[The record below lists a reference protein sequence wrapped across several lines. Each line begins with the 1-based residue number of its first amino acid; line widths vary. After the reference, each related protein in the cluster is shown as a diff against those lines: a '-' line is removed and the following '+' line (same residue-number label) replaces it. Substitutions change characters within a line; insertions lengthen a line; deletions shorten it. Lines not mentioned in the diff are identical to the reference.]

1 VDPIRNPYTPNA
13 GSRPPE
19 LAGRDREL
27 EQFRVLVGRLKRGA
41 TEQSMIIRGLR
52 GVGKTVLLNAFEDRA
67 ESEGFLSY
75 YHELTPDSSLVGE
88 IARDVQAAL
97 ARLKLSARA
106 VKTMREAL
114 GHLGTI
120 KIVGPEGIEFAVDL
134 RKADE
139 GTIAGDLSELFLQLG
154 AAAVSKG
161 SGVVFLLDEVQ
172 FVSEIEYRSV
182 ISALHRAT
190 QKNMPITLA
199 AAGLPQIPRLT
210 GEARSYAERLFTF
223 PVIANLTA
231 TDARAALVEPAR
243 QQQVE
248 YDEGAVALA
257 LSWTGGYPFYIQQLG
272 KHAWN
277 LAEKSPI
284 TTRDVEA
291 AMPAAQAALD
301 SSIYEVRI
309 QRATDQE
316 RRYMRAMAELGDG
329 PYKSGAVAAKLGRK
343 TPEVSM
349 IRQRLLDKGLVYATE
364 DYGHVD
370 FTVPRFAEFMAR
382 YMPYGRQGRHASPGA
397 EVEQGGAEARRMGI
411 SPAGCSP
418 ESGSGRCAAAPRPRV
433 S

>member
-1 VDPIRNPYTPNA
+1 MDPIKNPYTPNA

-19 LAGRDREL
+19 LAGRGQEL
-27 EQFRVLVGRLKRGA
+27 EQFRVLVGRLKRGT

-67 ESEGFLSY
+67 ESEGFLTY

-88 IARDVQAAL
+88 VARDAQAAL

-106 VKTMREAL
+106 VKATREAL

-120 KIVGPEGIEFAVDL
+120 KVLGPEGIELAVDL
-134 RKADE
+134 RGADE

-154 AAAVSKG
+154 AAAQSKR
-161 SGVVFLLDEVQ
+161 SGVVFLLDEIQ
-172 FVSEIEYRSV
+172 FVKEIEFRSV

-210 GEARSYAERLFTF
+210 GEARSYAERLFSF
-223 PVIANLTA
+223 PVIASLSEA
-231 TDARAALVEPAR
+231 DAEAAIVEPAR
-243 QQQVE
+243 HQQVE
-248 YDEGAVALA
+248 YESPAVALA

-277 LAEKSPI
+277 LADGSPI
-284 TTRDVEA
+284 TARDVEA
-291 AMPAAQAALD
+291 AIPAAQAALD
-301 SSIYEVRI
+301 TSIYEVRI

-316 RRYMRAMAELGDG
+316 RRYMRAMAELGAG
-329 PYKSGAVAAKLGRK
+329 PYRSGDVAAKLGRK
-343 TPEVSM
+343 TSEVSM
-349 IRQRLLDKGLVYATE
+349 VRQRLLDKGLVYATE

-370 FTVPRFAEFMAR
+370 FTVPRFGEFMVR
-382 YMPYGRQGRHASPGA
+382 YMPYRKPRSARKSKPGR
-397 EVEQGGAEARRMGI
+397 
-411 SPAGCSP
+411 
-418 ESGSGRCAAAPRPRV
+418 
-433 S
+433 

>member
-1 VDPIRNPYTPNA
+1 MDPIRNPYTPNA

-67 ESEGFLSY
+67 ESEGFLTF

-120 KIVGPEGIEFAVDL
+120 KIVGPEGIELAVDL

-139 GTIAGDLSELFLQLG
+139 GTIAGDLSALFLQLG
-154 AAAVSKG
+154 AAAASKG

-190 QKNMPITLA
+190 QKNLPITLA

-223 PVIANLTA
+223 PEIASLSA

-248 YDEGAVALA
+248 YDEGAIAAA

-277 LAEKSPI
+277 LADTSPI
-284 TTRDVEA
+284 TKRDVDA

-301 SSIYEVRI
+301 SSIYEVRV
-309 QRATDQE
+309 QRATEQE
-316 RRYMRAMAELGDG
+316 RRYMRAMAELGEG
-329 PYKSGAVAAKLGRK
+329 PYRSGAVAAKLGRK

-349 IRQRLLDKGLVYATE
+349 VRQRLLDKGLVYATE

-370 FTVPRFAEFMAR
+370 FTVPRFAEFMSR
-382 YMPYGRQGRHASPGA
+382 YMPFR
-397 EVEQGGAEARRMGI
+397 V
-411 SPAGCSP
+411 
-418 ESGSGRCAAAPRPRV
+418 PRPSR
-433 S
+433 SPRRGS